1 MKTRL
6 TLSLLAVAGIFLLT
20 GCSGIHSALRVTQ
33 QIEGSGSVTTTK
45 PYGVTVAVTV
55 ENARQEDDRYKA
67 DKIDIVATSPL
78 GKTEIHAT
86 DYSRPL
92 IPEKQ

>member
-1 MKTRL
+1 MRKLLYFLAGCLPVIVSQL
-6 TLSLLAVAGIFLLT
+6 TEL
-20 GCSGIHSALRVTQ
+20 
-33 QIEGSGSVTTTK
+33 
-45 PYGVTVAVTV
+45 
-55 ENARQEDDRYKA
+55 

-92 IPEKQ
+92 IEEGK